1 MKLALISAL
10 TIGFLASSV
19 LSEVGQK
26 VRYDNCKVYRF
37 VPHTEA
43 EREVLLQ
50 LQSNNPGVGF

>member
-1 MKLALISAL
+1 L

-26 VRYDNCKVYRF
+26 VRYDNYKVYRF